1 MTIKA
6 IIWDNWGVIVDAK
19 YGSVVK
25 IWSDLLNAPIEGVAK
40 VFSGDELNQLQAAEI
55 TTEEYYDYVIR
66 ELNLPEESKD
76 LLRNEPK
83 ESYAYDEDL
92 VSYIRKLK
100 KDYTIALLTNI
111 DHSFLKKFRDYY
123 PEVVG
128 MFDHVIASCV
138 VKMIKPDPNIYKLT
152 LKNIGCKPEE
162 AVFID
167 DTEVYVKAAIDL
179 GIHGIQYS
187 NREQAVHDLETLL
200 AAKR

>member
-19 YGSVVK
+19 CGSIAKV
-25 IWSDLLNAPIEGVAK
+25 WSDLLNAPIEGVAK
-40 VFSGDELNQLQAAEI
+40 VFSGDEFNQLQAAEI
-55 TTEEYYDYVIR
+55 TTEEYLDYVIR
-66 ELNLPEESKD
+66 ELNLPEESKN
-76 LLRNEPK
+76 LLRNEPM

-100 KDYTIALLTNI
+100 KDYTIALLTNV
-111 DHSFLKKFRDYY
+111 DHSFLKKCRDYY

-128 MFDHVIASCV
+128 MFDPVIASCV

-167 DTEVYVKAAIDL
+167 DTEVFVKAAIDL

-187 NREQAVHDLETLL
+187 NREQTINDLETLL

>member
-19 YGSVVK
+19 CGSIAKV
-25 IWSDLLNAPIEGVAK
+25 WSDLLNAPIEGIAK
-40 VFSGDELNQLQAAEI
+40 VFSGDEINQCQAAEI

-76 LLRNEPK
+76 LLRNEPM
-83 ESYAYDEDL
+83 ESYSYDEDL

-100 KDYTIALLTNI
+100 KDYTIALLTNV
-111 DHSFLKKFRDYY
+111 DHSFLKKCRDYY

-128 MFDHVIASCV
+128 MFDPVIASCV

-167 DTEVYVKAAIDL
+167 DTEVFVKAAIDL

-187 NREQAVHDLETLL
+187 NREQAIHDLETLL

>member
-19 YGSVVK
+19 CGSIVK
-25 IWSDLLNAPIEGVAK
+25 VWSDLLNAPIEGIAK

-76 LLRNEPK
+76 LLRNEPM
-83 ESYAYDEDL
+83 EPYAYDEDL
-92 VSYIRKLK
+92 ISYIRKLK
-100 KDYTIALLTNI
+100 KDYTIAFLANI
-111 DHSFLKKFRDYY
+111 GHNSLKKILDYW

-167 DTEVYVKAAIDL
+167 DTEVFVKAAIDL

-187 NREQAVHDLETLL
+187 NRKQAIYDLETLL
-200 AAKR
+200 ATKR

>member
-19 YGSVVK
+19 CGSIVK
-25 IWSDLLNAPIEGVAK
+25 VWSDLLNAPIEGIAK

-76 LLRNEPK
+76 LLRNEPM

-100 KDYTIALLTNI
+100 KDYTITFLANI
-111 DHSFLKKFRDYY
+111 GHNSLKKILDYW

-167 DTEVYVKAAIDL
+167 DTEVFVKAAIDL

-187 NREQAVHDLETLL
+187 NREQAIYDLETLL
-200 AAKR
+200 ATKR

>member
-6 IIWDNWGVIVDAK
+6 IIWDNWGVISNTK
-19 YGSVVK
+19 CGSIVK
-25 IWSDLLNAPIEGVAK
+25 VWSDLLNAPIEGIAK

-76 LLRNEPK
+76 LLRNEPM
-83 ESYAYDEDL
+83 EPYAYDEEL

-100 KDYTIALLTNI
+100 KDYTIAFLANI
-111 DHSFLKKFRDYY
+111 GHNSLKKILDYW

-167 DTEVYVKAAIDL
+167 DTEVFVKAAIDL

-187 NREQAVHDLETLL
+187 NRKQAIYDLETLL
-200 AAKR
+200 ATKR